1 MISKFKCF
9 CLGFCFLIA
18 FISEAQVGVGTT
30 SPESSAILDINSTSK
45 GFLIPR
51 MTTTQ
56 RNAIAS
62 PAQGLLVFDTDESS
76 FYYHDSSD
84 WVEVGS
90 AAVAE
95 KANDYTGWGD
105 YVDTQYTSSNPYT
118 GVPTSPTRVT
128 LPNNA
133 GTIRHQQKPV
143 DIATFYDS
151 ATSTITGRNGDG
163 INIVIEFKAR
173 PVNTNIPRITVAID
187 IGGSVGEIYRRDFLL
202 AKGAGVEHYYLNSFN
217 AYTLDTWESNGGA
230 VKISST
236 FPVEIYDI
244 RYIITRTHK
253 AR

>member
-1 MISKFKCF
+1 MFTF
-9 CLGFCFLIA
+9 LGN
-18 FISEAQVGVGTT
+18 AQVGIGTI
-30 SPESSAILDINSTSK
+30 SPESSAILDISSTSQ
-45 GFLIPR
+45 GVLVPR

-62 PAQGLLVFDTDESS
+62 PAQGLLVFDTDLGS
-76 FYYHDSSD
+76 FYYHDGSA

-105 YVDTQYTSSNPYT
+105 YVDTQYTSSNPFT

-133 GTIRHQQKPV
+133 GTIRHQQKPI
-143 DIATFYDS
+143 DITTFYDS
-151 ATSTITGRNGDG
+151 STSTITGRDGDG

-173 PVNTNIPRITVAID
+173 PANTNIPRITVAID
-187 IGGSVGEIYRRDFLL
+187 IGGGVGEIYKGDFLM
-202 AKGAGVEHYYLNSFN
+202 AKGAGVEHYYLNSFS
-217 AYTLDTWESNGGA
+217 AYTLDTWENNGGT

-236 FPVEIYDI
+236 FAVEIYDI

>member
-1 MISKFKCF
+1 MIGELKGV
-9 CLGFCFLIA
+9 LVGFCFVFTLLGN
-18 FISEAQVGVGTT
+18 AQVGVGTT
-30 SPESSAILDINSTSK
+30 SPDASAILDINSTSQ
-45 GFLIPR
+45 GILIPR
-51 MTTTQ
+51 TTTVQ
-56 RNAIAS
+56 RNAIVS
-62 PAQGLLVFDTDESS
+62 PAQGLLVFDADLGS
-76 FYYHDSSD
+76 FYYYYDSA

-105 YVDTQYTSSNPYT
+105 YVDTQYTSSNPFT
-118 GVPTSPTRVT
+118 GVTTSPTRVT

-133 GTIRHQQKPV
+133 GTIRHQQKPI
-143 DIATFYDS
+143 DITTFYDS
-151 ATSTITGRNGDG
+151 STSTITGRDGDG

-173 PVNTNIPRITVAID
+173 PANTNIPRITVAVD
-187 IGGSVGEIYRRDFLL
+187 IGGAVGEIYKGDFLL
-202 AKGAGVEHYYLNSFN
+202 AKGAGVEHYYLNSFS
-217 AYTLDTWESNGGA
+217 AYTLNTWEANGGT